1 MESCIYINN
10 RFTMFLCEAFWGD
23 KRDSKTMINGGYLL
37 AQGTGIA
44 FINVYKLV

>member
-10 RFTMFLCEAFWGD
+10 RFTMFLCEAFLGD
-23 KRDSKTMINGGYLL
+23 KRDDNGGYLL
-37 AQGTGIA
+37 AQGTA